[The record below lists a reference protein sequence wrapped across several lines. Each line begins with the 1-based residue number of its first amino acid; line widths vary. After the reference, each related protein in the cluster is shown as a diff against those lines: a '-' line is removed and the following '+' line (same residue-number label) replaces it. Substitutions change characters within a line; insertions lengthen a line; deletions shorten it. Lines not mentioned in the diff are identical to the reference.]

1 MLAIDIDHFKR
12 VNDSHGHQIGDQVI
26 IKLAQTLKVQSRSN
40 DLLARF
46 GGEEFVMLLPETDQ
60 EQALVCAERIRTA
73 VEKQIIA
80 ISPEQQLS
88 LAVSIGAAVINAEHE
103 SIEAALNRADKALYE
118 AKNGG
123 RNRVCIN
130 VEG

>member
-1 MLAIDIDHFKR
+1 M
-12 VNDSHGHQIGDQVI
+12 NDSHGHQIGDQVI
-26 IKLAQTLKVQSRSN
+26 IKLAQTLKAQSRSR

-80 ISPEQQLS
+80 ITPEQQLS
-88 LAVSIGAAVINAEHE
+88 LAVSIGVAVINAEHE

-118 AKNGG
+118 AKNAG